1 MNPTA
6 RFILFLVGAVGIAAA
21 WALACIPLPGP
32 GELRDRY
39 LVSITH
45 NTFEQRNITDVVSAV
60 NFDYRG
66 FDTMGEEFIL
76 FAAVLGAL
84 VLLRQA
90 DEKKTAQLPDAI
102 SPGRNVGPSDAMRL
116 WILVMVAPKI
126 AFGTYVI
133 IHGQLSPGGGF
144 QGGVILATAALI
156 IFLGHG
162 FETFKRIMTHPLI
175 EITEAS
181 GAGPY
186 ILIGMIAWFSGK
198 PFLTNT
204 LPLGKAHEL
213 TSGGT
218 IPLIS
223 AATGAEVTGGFVLL
237 LYAFLQQLLTVEKPK
252 DENNNEPS

>member
-1 MNPTA
+1 MNHTA
-6 RFILFLVGAVGIAAA
+6 RLFLFLLGALGIAAV
-21 WALACIPLPGP
+21 WALACLHIPGP

-39 LVSITH
+39 LVTIDH

-76 FAAVLGAL
+76 FTAVIGAL

-90 DEKKTAQLPDAI
+90 EEKGKKIPDAI
-102 SPGRNVGPSDAMRL
+102 SPGRNVGPTDAMRL
-116 WILVMVAPKI
+116 WILVMIAPKI
-126 AFGTYVI
+126 AFGIYVV

-144 QGGVILATAALI
+144 QGGVILASAALI

-162 FETFKRIMTHPLI
+162 FDTFKRVMTHPLI
-175 EITEAS
+175 EITETA
-181 GAGPY
+181 GAGAF
-186 ILIGMIAWFSGK
+186 ILVGMIAWFYGK
-198 PFLTNT
+198 PFLTNV

-218 IPLIS
+218 IALVS

-237 LYAFLQQLLTVEKPK
+237 LYAFLQELLTLEEKK
-252 DENNNEPS
+252 K